1 MEVDGISTK
10 AQSLATQHAPWR
22 KGMAWPVLAI
32 EGAVALGIGV
42 YILVATDDARDII
55 RQLIAVVLLIQ
66 AFLHTVAG
74 FRNREL
80 PVAPFHVLR
89 GGVGMTVGVI
99 VLLENF
105 SDYLNVDAARFILG
119 LGLIAYG
126 AIGIVTIWFERGDR
140 GLRLGGL
147 AVGIVNIVLGLMFV
161 FSDSAKESWLK
172 ALGGIALVGG
182 IILLGYAFMVYRAAS
197 ETPDAPDAPP
207 PPPAPPAEVAPS

>member
-1 MEVDGISTK
+1 MEGDDMGTK

-22 KGMAWPVLAI
+22 KGLGWPVLAI
-32 EGAVALGIGV
+32 EGAVALGIGI

-66 AFLHTVAG
+66 AFLHTMAG
-74 FRNREL
+74 FRNRQL
-80 PVAPFHVLR
+80 PAAPFHVLR
-89 GGVGMTVGVI
+89 GGIGMTVGVI

-126 AIGIVTIWFERGDR
+126 AIGIVTIWVEREDR

-161 FSDSAKESWLK
+161 FSDSAKDSWLR

-182 IILLGYAFMVYRAAS
+182 IILLGYAFMVYRSSS
-197 ETPDAPDAPP
+197 ETPAA
-207 PPPAPPAEVAPS
+207 PPAPPAEVAPS

>member
-1 MEVDGISTK
+1 MEVNDMGTK
-10 AQSLATQHAPWR
+10 AQSVATQHAPWR
-22 KGMAWPVLAI
+22 KGLGWPILAI
-32 EGAVALGIGV
+32 EGAVALGIGI
-42 YILVATDDARDII
+42 YILVATDEARDII

-66 AFLHTVAG
+66 AFLHTMAG

-89 GGVGMTVGVI
+89 GGIGMTVGVI

-126 AIGIVTIWFERGDR
+126 AIGIVTIWVEREDR

-161 FSDSAKESWLK
+161 FSDSAKDSWLR

-182 IILLGYAFMVYRAAS
+182 IILLCYAFMVYRSSS
-197 ETPDAPDAPP
+197 ETPAA
-207 PPPAPPAEVAPS
+207 PPAPPAEVAPS

>member
-1 MEVDGISTK
+1 MEVDDMGTK

-22 KGMAWPVLAI
+22 KGLGWPILAI
-32 EGAVALGIGV
+32 EGAVALGIGI

-66 AFLHTVAG
+66 AFLHTMAG

-89 GGVGMTVGVI
+89 GGIGMTVGVI

-126 AIGIVTIWFERGDR
+126 AIGIVTIWVEREDR

-161 FSDSAKESWLK
+161 FSDSAKDSWLR

-182 IILLGYAFMVYRAAS
+182 IILLGYAFMVYRSSS
-197 ETPDAPDAPP
+197 ETPAV
-207 PPPAPPAEVAPS
+207 PPAEVAPS

>member
-1 MEVDGISTK
+1 MEVDDMGTK

-22 KGMAWPVLAI
+22 KGLGWPILAI
-32 EGAVALGIGV
+32 EGAVALGIGI

-66 AFLHTVAG
+66 AFLHTMAG

-89 GGVGMTVGVI
+89 GGIGMTVGVI

-126 AIGIVTIWFERGDR
+126 GIGIVTIWVERGDR

-147 AVGIVNIVLGLMFV
+147 AAGIVNIVLGLMFV
-161 FSDSAKESWLK
+161 FSDSEGKDSWLR

-182 IILLGYAFMVYRAAS
+182 IILLGYAFMVYRSAS
-197 ETPDAPDAPP
+197 ETSDAPP
-207 PPPAPPAEVAPS
+207 AAPPAPPAEVAPS

>member
-1 MEVDGISTK
+1 LG
-10 AQSLATQHAPWR
+10 
-22 KGMAWPVLAI
+22 WPILAI
-32 EGAVALGIGV
+32 EGAVALGIGI

-66 AFLHTVAG
+66 AFLHTLAG

-89 GGVGMTVGVI
+89 GGIGMTVGVI

-119 LGLIAYG
+119 LGLVAYG
-126 AIGIVTIWFERGDR
+126 AIGIVTIWVERENR

-161 FSDSAKESWLK
+161 FSDSAKDSWLR

-182 IILLGYAFMVYRAAS
+182 IILLGYAFMVYRSSS
-197 ETPDAPDAPP
+197 ETPAV
-207 PPPAPPAEVAPS
+207 PPAPPAEVAPS